1 MIGVAGEPG
10 IGKTALVEDFLAA
23 VRAGAGAAPL
33 VARGGCSERL
43 AGTEAYLP
51 ILEALGSLLREPD
64 GEATADI
71 LRRVAP
77 TWYVQVVSLSDD
89 DSAHARLTDEA
100 RASSQER
107 LKREFVALVRELSR
121 ARPLLL
127 FLDDVHW
134 ADASTVDLL
143 SYLGGRI
150 GALPVLV
157 LATYRPSD
165 LALAGHPFVAVK
177 QELQSKG
184 VFRELGLPF
193 LGRAAIE
200 LYLAE
205 AFPEHRLPADFVDL
219 IHAKTEGNPLFLVG
233 LLRDLRE
240 RGVIAQDGG
249 RWALVG
255 SVADLARV
263 LPESLSGL
271 IRRKIDRL
279 DEVGLRL
286 LAAASVQGA
295 EFDAAVVARALGLD
309 AGDVEER
316 LGTLEHAHG
325 LVRELA
331 EREFPDRT
339 LTLHYGFV
347 HVLYQN
353 ALYATL
359 KPTRRVALSR
369 AVAEALLGF
378 YGERS
383 HEVAAELALLLEAA
397 RDFARAAD
405 YFLLAAQ
412 NAVRVFANQEAV
424 VLARRGLEL
433 LATLPDTPERARKEL
448 ALQITL
454 GPALKAT
461 KGWTAPEVERAYMRA
476 HELCGQVGETPDLGP
491 VLWGLWH
498 LPYGRGEIPTAR
510 NLGEQLL
517 SLGQRAHDPALLLQA
532 HHALGPTYV
541 IAGDWTSARTHLDQS
556 IALYDPQ
563 QHRAHAFLYGG
574 HDPCVCCL
582 GLAAWCLWMLGYPD
596 QALRR
601 SREALALARE
611 LSHPTSLAHARY
623 QVGIFHQFR
632 RDVPETQEQAEALQ
646 RLAAEQGLPFYLA
659 AGSVLRGWA
668 LAERGHGEEGLAQI
682 RQGLAAPAMSPRF
695 WRVHFLALL
704 AEAYGKAGRS
714 KRGLPRWRRRC
725 GRSMTRGSVSTSR
738 NCTGSRESSC
748 WPAPRR
754 IRRTPKPVSV
764 RPSRSPAVR
773 GRNPW
778 SCGPS

>member
-1 MIGVAGEPG
+1 M
-10 IGKTALVEDFLAA
+10 
-23 VRAGAGAAPL
+23 
-33 VARGGCSERL
+33 
-43 AGTEAYLP
+43 
-51 ILEALGSLLREPD
+51 
-64 GEATADI
+64 
-71 LRRVAP
+71 
-77 TWYVQVVSLSDD
+77 
-89 DSAHARLTDEA
+89 
-100 RASSQER
+100 
-107 LKREFVALVRELSR
+107 RELSR
-121 ARPLLL
+121 TRPLLL

-150 GALPVLV
+150 GALPLLV

-200 LYLAE
+200 LYLVE

-279 DEVGLRL
+279 DEVDLRL
-286 LAAASVQGA
+286 LTAASVQGA

-359 KPTRRVALSR
+359 KPTRRGALSR

-433 LATLPDTPERARKEL
+433 LGTLPDTPERARKEL

-454 GPALKAT
+454 GPALMAT
-461 KGWTAPEVERAYMRA
+461 KGWSAPEVERTYMRA
-476 HELCGQVGETPDLGP
+476 HELCRQVGETPDLFP
-491 VLWGLWH
+491 VLWGLWLFH
-498 LPYGRGEIPTAR
+498 NTRGEIPTAR
-510 NLGEQLL
+510 SLGEQLL
-517 SLGQRAHDPALLLQA
+517 SLAQRSQDPALLLQA
-532 HHALGPTYV
+532 HHALAPTYV
-541 IAGDWTSARTHLDQS
+541 SAGDWASARMHLEQS

-563 QHRAHAFLYGG
+563 QHRSHAFLYGG

-582 GLAAWCLWMLGYPD
+582 GFAAHEPVDVGLPRSGLAEEPGRLSRWPASCPTHEPGSCAVPGRHSFISSAGMCP
-596 QALRR
+596 RPR
-601 SREALALARE
+601 SRPR
-611 LSHPTSLAHARY
+611 HPDDSPPSRGFPSY
-623 QVGIFHQFR
+623 V
-632 RDVPETQEQAEALQ
+632 
-646 RLAAEQGLPFYLA
+646 A
-659 AGSVLRGWA
+659 AGSILQGWA

-682 RQGLAAPAMSPRF
+682 RQGLAAPAMTAF
-695 WRVHFLALL
+695 IHVYFLALL
-704 AEAYGKAGRS
+704 AEACGKAGKVEEGLAALAEALRAVDDKGIGFYEPELHRLKGELLLARAPENPSDAEACFRQAIAIARRQRAKSLELRAVMSLSRLLQGARQARRS
-714 KRGLPRWRRRC
+714 PPDAGGDLWLVHGGVRHGGLARGAGALASRLVRVVPCTLAVRRPISPRSDRPANSAEGSLRLSHQEPPGIRKCGLP
-725 GRSMTRGSVSTSR
+725 
-738 NCTGSRESSC
+738 
-748 WPAPRR
+748 PR
-754 IRRTPKPVSV
+754 
-764 RPSRSPAVR
+764 
-773 GRNPW
+773 
-778 SCGPS
+778 